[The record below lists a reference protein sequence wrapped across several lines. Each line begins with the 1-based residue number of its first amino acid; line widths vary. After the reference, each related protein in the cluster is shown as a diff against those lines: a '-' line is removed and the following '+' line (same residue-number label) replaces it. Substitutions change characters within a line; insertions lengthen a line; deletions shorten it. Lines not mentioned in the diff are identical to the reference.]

1 MDGDRPVT
9 TARTDAFDEALLL
22 IRAEY
27 GDAPGLRLT
36 PSQAQ
41 RLCGLEPV
49 LCGAALD
56 ALVTERY
63 LDRTAEGL
71 FVRSSDHE

>member
-1 MDGDRPVT
+1 MDRNPLVA
-9 TARTDAFDEALLL
+9 TARTIAFDEALLL

-27 GDAPGLRLT
+27 GEAPGLRLT

-56 ALVTERY
+56 ALVTARY

-71 FVRSSDHE
+71 FVRSADHG